1 MLHLNDSNDTDSFQP
16 SYALQVSG
24 KPCVSSFKPTHL
36 GGIKLWHLRRQAPLY
51 HPNVFPRGLGSSQPG
66 CPPAS
71 DKNSIKYK
79 LQCRGVLS
87 IATTSVSKG
96 WKVSDARSTIKA
108 GALSDAHGKHWL
120 HPQHVV
126 GGGEGKGT
134 AHSIPLTANKKLC
147 FSTSSV
153 SFLSLNE

>member
-1 MLHLNDSNDTDSFQP
+1 MLRLNDSNHADSFQP

-24 KPCVSSFKPTHL
+24 KPCVSSFKPTYL

-66 CPPAS
+66 CPPAC

-87 IATTSVSKG
+87 IATTFVSKG
-96 WKVSDARSTIKA
+96 WKVSDAR
-108 GALSDAHGKHWL
+108 GKHWL
-120 HPQHVV
+120 HPQRVV